1 MKKSIFKQLVDSLRR
16 KKRGFSKMIPNPAGS
31 KFRKACLHTSA
42 RGADGTMR

>member
-1 MKKSIFKQLVDSLRR
+1 MKKSHFKAIVDSLRR
-16 KKRGFSKMIPNPAGS
+16 KKRGFSKIIPNSPGS

>member
-1 MKKSIFKQLVDSLRR
+1 MKKSLYKQIVDTLRR
-16 KKRGFSKMIPNPAGS
+16 KKRGFSKLQGNPAGS